1 MNDLIMLNNAIED
14 KIKLLEKMRAEIKSR
29 AEQKA
34 ITISEY
40 DKQLAITIIKLKNNN
55 ITEWEGENIVNLPAT
70 LIEKI
75 AKGICSRARNDMEI
89 ADGLY
94 KSVISNIDS
103 VQAELNGYQSINKHL
118 SIK

>member
-1 MNDLIMLNNAIED
+1 MELIELNNAIES
-14 KIKLLEKMRAEIKSR
+14 KIKILEKMRTEIKSR

-34 ITISEY
+34 NTISEY

-55 ITEWEGENIVNLPAT
+55 IKEWEGEEIVNLPAT

-75 AKGICSRARNDMEI
+75 AKGICSQSRNNMEI
-89 ADGLY
+89 ADGMY

-103 VQAELNGYQSINKHL
+103 VQAELNGYQSINRHL
-118 SIK
+118 SVK